1 MLSVNELAV
10 DICKHMIHHAE
21 ELKIK
26 CARFKNGV
34 NLIDTGNKVVG
45 GIQAGL
51 HVTEICM
58 GGTANVSLTSI
69 DLDGLTLPAVSV
81 STDFPFLSLLCQAS
95 GGYREAMEGWIN
107 FKVGKYS
114 AIASGPAR
122 AVVHKPREL
131 FEYLGYKDNA
141 KVAVVVLQSEQYP
154 DEKVAD
160 HLLQRCNVNP
170 ENLYLVLS
178 PLSSMSGSVQVTGR
192 SIENAMVKL
201 RTLNYDV
208 KNVKHAIGVAPLPPL
223 GSSTIMP
230 DDMLSY
236 GSMVHI
242 YIMHHGKED
251 LKELAERMPSQT
263 AKCYGRSF
271 TDLTKEH
278 GGLRGIDIGLF
289 APAEVYVN
297 NLETGELY
305 RSGKVNTV
313 LIKTMIGLRK
323 TRK

>member
-1 MLSVNELAV
+1 MLSVNELAA
-10 DICKHMIHHAE
+10 DICKQMMHHAE
-21 ELKIK
+21 ELKIG
-26 CARFKNGV
+26 CTRFKNGV

-58 GGTANVSLTSI
+58 GGAANVGLTSME
-69 DLDGLTLPAVSV
+69 LDGLTLPAVAV

-122 AVVHKPREL
+122 AVVHRPKEL
-131 FEYLGYKDNA
+131 FESLGYKDDA

-154 DEKVAD
+154 DEKVAA
-160 HLLQRCNVNP
+160 HLAQRCNVNP
-170 ENLYLVLS
+170 EDLYLVLS
-178 PLSSMSGSVQVTGR
+178 PLSSMSGLVQVTGR

-208 KNVKHAIGVAPLPPL
+208 KNVKYALGIAPLPPF
-223 GSSTIMP
+223 GSSTVVP

-236 GSMVHI
+236 GSVVHL
-242 YIMHHGKED
+242 YIMPDGKAD
-251 LKELAERMPSQT
+251 LKEIAEKMPSQT

-271 TDLTKEH
+271 TELIKEH
-278 GGLRGIDIGLF
+278 DGLRGIDIYLF

-297 NLETGELY
+297 NLKTGELY
-305 RSGKVNTV
+305 KSGKVNIN
-313 LIKTMIGLRK
+313 LIKNMIGLKK
-323 TRK
+323 TKR